1 MTKERASVFG
11 TDDAR
16 DLSGFGP
23 KSDRSRTRC
32 PPSFALPHRA
42 KLARLREVD
51 ERRFAP
57 PEHRPRW
64 RRLVGRGIRIR
75 ARSRDGRGSSAR
87 RRLCRATCNR
97 QLTGQKIFPVVW
109 SSHTVWWLPRFGSIL
124 SLGIIY
130 SASTATPDQLCT
142 WRFKSATSPSL
153 AFQPAMP
160 PTKRAT
166 HNNMALFMIRRPLFA
181 VPALKSRRRNTR
193 RRPHRET
200 ISSGRDQALPL
211 SHRSPPAFP
220 RVQRHPA

>member
-1 MTKERASVFG
+1 VAARSRRASPPSPDSSTISPDITPARARRPARLFWQQVPCQRALVFA

-32 PPSFALPHRA
+32 PPSSSARSPSFALPHRA

-75 ARSRDGRGSSAR
+75 ARSRDGRGLRAR

-97 QLTGQKIFPVVW
+97 QLTGTRK
-109 SSHTVWWLPRFGSIL
+109 SSR
-124 SLGIIY
+124 
-130 SASTATPDQLCT
+130 
-142 WRFKSATSPSL
+142 
-153 AFQPAMP
+153 
-160 PTKRAT
+160 
-166 HNNMALFMIRRPLFA
+166 
-181 VPALKSRRRNTR
+181 
-193 RRPHRET
+193 
-200 ISSGRDQALPL
+200 SSGRATRFGGYRGSAQSLVWASYIQRQQLRRTSCALGV
-211 SHRSPPAFP
+211 SSPQP
-220 RVQRHPA
+220 RRP